1 MDNATTA
8 AWAVAGLAL
17 VAICSYLA
25 TAARC
30 NGWRSRRYPPVV
42 GTVFHKLYHFRR
54 LHDYLTDLSRGRRTF
69 RLLAPGRRLI
79 YTCDPAVVEHILRT
93 NFANYGKGSFTHD
106 NTGDL
111 LGDGIFTV
119 DGDRWRQQRKI
130 ASHEFA
136 TRAMREFSGA
146 VFREDAARLAAVVSV
161 NAASKQPMEFQG
173 LLQKAAVDTVFAVT
187 FGSDLNTLGAA
198 GEDEGSR
205 FAAAV
210 DDASE
215 FTLLRY
221 VNPFWK
227 AMRLLNV
234 GPEAALRERVKAI
247 DEFVYRRIS
256 ARSEEIK
263 AAAAAQQQPE
273 GLVARQDMLSRF
285 MEAASTD
292 GGPAGTAAVDYKYL
306 RDIVL
311 SVVIAGKDTSVEA
324 LAWFFYMA
332 CKHPRVQE
340 RVYREVGEAT
350 HAGDDASVGEFA
362 RSLTDE
368 ALGKMHYLHAAL
380 TETLRLYPALPLN
393 NKECFSDDVL
403 PDGFSVGKG
412 DVVFYVPYAMGRM
425 EYLWGRDAEVF
436 RPERWLDDNGEFQQE
451 SPFKFTTFQAGPRI
465 CLGKEFAY
473 RQMKVLAAVLLR
485 FFVFSLWDE
494 EASVNYRATVT
505 LLIEHGLHLKATPR

>member
-1 MDNATTA
+1 MDIDYHTTTA

-17 VAICSYLA
+17 LATCWYLA
-25 TAARC
+25 AARR
-30 NGWRSRRYPPVV
+30 GSRRYPPVA

-54 LHDYLTDLSRGRRTF
+54 LHDYLADLSRRRRTF
-69 RLLAPGRRLI
+69 RLLAPGRRRLV

-93 NFANYGKGSFTHD
+93 NFASYGKGTFNHD
-106 NTGDL
+106 STRDL
-111 LGDGIFTV
+111 LGDGIFAV
-119 DGDRWRQQRKI
+119 DGAMWRQQRAI
-130 ASHEFA
+130 AAHEFS

-146 VFREDAARLAAVVSV
+146 VFRKNAAKLAAVVFG
-161 NAASKQPMEFQG
+161 NAASKRPMEFQG
-173 LLQKAAVDTVFAVT
+173 LLQKAAMDSIFAVT
-187 FGSDLNTLGAA
+187 FGSELNTLGAS
-198 GEDEGSR
+198 GPDGGDDEASR

-234 GPEAALRERVKAI
+234 GPEAALRERVKVV
-247 DEFVYRRIS
+247 DEFVYRRIR
-256 ARSEEIK
+256 ARSEELQ
-263 AAAAAQQQPE
+263 ASQQPD
-273 GLVARQDMLSRF
+273 LTTTRRDMLSRF
-285 MEAASTD
+285 MEAASTATDD
-292 GGPAGTAAVDYKYL
+292 GSAGTTVDYKYL

-311 SVVIAGKDTSVEA
+311 NILIAGKDTTVEA

-340 RVYREVGEAT
+340 RVFQEAGEAT
-350 HAGDDASVGEFA
+350 LAGEAAVPVDEFA
-362 RSLTDE
+362 RRLTDE
-368 ALGKMHYLHAAL
+368 ALSRMHYLHAAL

-412 DVVFYVPYAMGRM
+412 DIVFYVPYAMGRM
-425 EYLWGRDAEVF
+425 EYLWGEDAEAF

-451 SPFKFTTFQAGPRI
+451 SPFKFTAFQQRRDDAALT
-465 CLGKEFAY
+465 LGRSDRRPARGY
-473 RQMKVLAAVLLR
+473 AWGRSSR
-485 FFVFSLWDE
+485 TG
-494 EASVNYRATVT
+494 R
-505 LLIEHGLHLKATPR
+505 